1 MKFNFSKQPNK
12 IIFTIGRKKE
22 WINIADIIYITVD
35 LTLCSVYIKQR
46 EKPYY
51 FVKQLK
57 EFEKELADYGFFRA
71 NGNTLVNGN
80 YVKSTEKENNRA
92 HISLETGTKISF
104 SRRQYS
110 KFRKMIKH

>member
-1 MKFNFSKQPNK
+1 MKFDFNKHPNE
-12 IIFTIGRKKE
+12 IIFTSGRKKE
-22 WINIADIIYITVD
+22 WINVADIIYITVD
-35 LTLCSVYIKQR
+35 LTLCSIYIKQR

-57 EFEKELADYGFFRA
+57 KFEKELADYGFFRA

-80 YVKSTEKENNRA
+80 YIRSIEKENNRA
-92 HISLETGTKISF
+92 ILFLQTGIKIVF

-110 KFRKMIKH
+110 KFRKMIKP